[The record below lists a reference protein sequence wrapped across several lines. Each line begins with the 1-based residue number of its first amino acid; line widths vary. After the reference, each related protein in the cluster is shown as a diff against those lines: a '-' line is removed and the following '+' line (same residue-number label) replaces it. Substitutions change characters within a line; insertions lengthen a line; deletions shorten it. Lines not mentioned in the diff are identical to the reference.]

1 MTIAVIGDYIL
12 DEYIIGKVERISPE
26 SPIPIFKEVSYEYR
40 EGGSG
45 NVVANLHALR
55 AIVDHYFDSTNH
67 AIKKRYVCDNHLVFR
82 SDNEQYTIN
91 DNVDYLDL
99 TGVKYCILS
108 DYNKG
113 YLHYTRRIITRC
125 KSFGCKVIVDPK
137 KRLES
142 YIDADIV
149 KLNQKEL
156 VDYTDGESPV
166 DLLYKYKLGA
176 IVVTRGKDGVSVY
189 TKNGLTTHIKG
200 DEHSVSDVT
209 GAGDVFI
216 AGMTYYL
223 SLGDDLV
230 TACTKANKLAGLS
243 VTKFGTYVLTQD
255 DIRRV
260 KTVFTNG
267 CFDILHRG
275 HIELLKESKK
285 LGGRLVVG
293 LNSDESVRRLKG
305 NDRPVNNQED
315 RKALLESL
323 EWVDEVVI
331 FDEDTP
337 RRVIEN
343 LRPDIITKGGDYIT
357 ETVVGND
364 LAEVVII
371 PLVGNLSTTS
381 IIEKLR

>member
-12 DEYIIGKVERISPE
+12 DQYIHGMVERISPE
-26 SPIPIFKEVSYEYR
+26 SPIPIFKETWHEHR
-40 EGGSG
+40 DGGSG
-45 NVVANLHALR
+45 NVVLNLR
-55 AIVDHYFDSTNH
+55 AFNTRVNHHFDIMHY

-82 SDNEQYTIN
+82 SDNEEYIIN
-91 DNVDYLDL
+91 DKIDFDL
-99 TGVKYCILS
+99 TGIKYCILS

-216 AGMTYYL
+216 ASMTYYL

-255 DIRRV
+255 DIRQV

-275 HIELLKESKK
+275 HIELLRESKK

-293 LNSDESVRRLKG
+293 LNSDESVKRLKG
-305 NDRPVNNQED
+305 NDRPVNKQED

-331 FDEDTP
+331 FDDDTP

-343 LRPDIITKGGDYIT
+343 LRPDIITKGGDYSV

-364 LAEVVII
+364 LAEVIII

>member
-12 DEYIIGKVERISPE
+12 DEYITGKVERISPE
-26 SPIPIFKEVSYEYR
+26 SPIPIFKEVSYEFR
-40 EGGSG
+40 DGGSG
-45 NVVANLHALR
+45 NVVANLQALG
-55 AIVDHYFDSTNH
+55 AGVDHYFDVTNH

-82 SDNEQYTIN
+82 SDNEQYIIN
-91 DNVDYLDL
+91 DKIDFDL

-113 YLHYTRRIITRC
+113 YLHYTHRIITLC
-125 KSFGCKVIVDPK
+125 KSFGCKVIIDPK
-137 KRLES
+137 KRLEN
-142 YIDADIV
+142 YIGADIV

-156 VDYTDGESPV
+156 VDYTDGEPPV
-166 DLLYKYKLGA
+166 DLLYKYKFGA
-176 IVVTRGKDGVSVY
+176 IVVTRGRDGVSVY
-189 TKNGLTTHIKG
+189 TRDSTTHIKG
-200 DEHSVSDVT
+200 EQHSVSDVT

-216 AGMTYYL
+216 ASMTYYL

-255 DIRRV
+255 DIKQV

-275 HIELLKESKK
+275 HIELLRESKK

-305 NDRPVNNQED
+305 NNRPVNKQED

-323 EWVDEVVI
+323 ESVDEVVI

-343 LRPDIITKGGDYIT
+343 LRPDIITKGGDYTT

-364 LAEVVII
+364 LAEVIII